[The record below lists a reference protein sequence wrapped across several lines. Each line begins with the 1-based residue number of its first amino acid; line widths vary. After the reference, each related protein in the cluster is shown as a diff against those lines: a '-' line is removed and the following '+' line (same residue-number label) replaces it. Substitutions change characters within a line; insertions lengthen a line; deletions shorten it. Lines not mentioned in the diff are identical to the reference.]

1 MWIYDKKDDEYYNLE
16 TAFIAKYDSNAG
28 SSSAGFLEVG
38 WGSRT
43 GQQHR
48 KRFNDGQFEFVKQI
62 PVSLAFT
69 VRGEDTILDDTTAGK
84 PVPEQGITTSS
95 SKSTSKSTPTKSL
108 LKTKK

>member
-16 TAFIAKYDSNAG
+16 TAFIAKYDSN
-28 SSSAGFLEVG
+28 AGFLEVG

-69 VRGEDTILDDTTAGK
+69 VRGEDTILDNTTAGK

-95 SKSTSKSTPTKSL
+95 SKPTRNVTPTKSL